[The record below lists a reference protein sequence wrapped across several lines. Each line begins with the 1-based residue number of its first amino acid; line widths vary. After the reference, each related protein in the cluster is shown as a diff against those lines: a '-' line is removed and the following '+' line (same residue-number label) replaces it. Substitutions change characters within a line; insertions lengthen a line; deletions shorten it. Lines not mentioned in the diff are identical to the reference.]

1 MTVQQIESMTSN
13 ITRDNDQWLIDLTS
27 AGEQQT
33 SALNDLRER
42 LKRSIYY
49 YLSQERSD
57 LRDLAQ
63 KELVTMAEDLS
74 QDAVLRVMDNLDN
87 FRGESRFTTWANKI
101 AVRLAISELRRARY
115 KDFSLDNLTSNGDF
129 LSADASIV
137 GEAPPNPET
146 AAERDDVMGQ
156 IDAAMRESLTD
167 RQYRALV
174 AVAMHNVP
182 MDVVAEQL
190 DTNRNALYKLIY
202 DARRN
207 LKNHLESKG
216 LSTDYMLDLFQR

>member
-27 AGEQQT
+27 TGEQQT

-87 FRGESRFTTWANKI
+87 FRERAVLPPGPIKSPSVWPSANC
-101 AVRLAISELRRARY
+101 AARAT
-115 KDFSLDNLTSNGDF
+115 KTS
-129 LSADASIV
+129 AWI
-137 GEAPPNPET
+137 T
-146 AAERDDVMGQ
+146 
-156 IDAAMRESLTD
+156 
-167 RQYRALV
+167 
-174 AVAMHNVP
+174 
-182 MDVVAEQL
+182 
-190 DTNRNALYKLIY
+190 
-202 DARRN
+202 
-207 LKNHLESKG
+207 
-216 LSTDYMLDLFQR
+216 